1 MELERLGIN
10 MNTKVE
16 GIQISG
22 IRKFYNKVLEVPG
35 AISLT
40 IGEPDVPVPEKIKMA
55 MIDAINDNKT
65 KYTPNMGLKELRLQL
80 ENYLSSIGISY
91 GWEEICV
98 TVGGSEGLFA
108 IFTALLNPGDKVIVP
123 TPAYPAYESVIR
135 IVGGEILDCRLN
147 EDFTLNIEELVR
159 IIDEEKPKMLVLS
172 YPSNPTGA
180 VLSKKD
186 QEALYSIAEK
196 NEIIIVTD
204 EMYSSLTF
212 GEFYSVAQNP
222 EIRDKVIV
230 VGGFSKMFSM
240 TGLRIG
246 FVCAVEKYMRQILKA
261 HQYAVSC
268 APSISQY
275 GACEGLKS
283 CMQHV
288 EAFKGSLIERR
299 NYVYERL
306 RKMGFKVEL
315 PRGAFYIFPNIE
327 KFGMDSETFCERMLY
342 DAKVAAVPGTAFG
355 AAGEKH
361 IRITYCI
368 GRQDLEEA
376 MNRMEEWIHKL

>member
-1 MELERLGIN
+1 MKIERLGIY

-22 IRKFYNKVLEVPG
+22 IRKFYNKVMEVPG

-40 IGEPDVPVPEKIKMA
+40 IGEPDVPVPSNIKMA

-91 GWEEICV
+91 GWEEICI

-108 IFTALLNPGDKVIVP
+108 IFNALLNPGDKVIVP
-123 TPAYPAYESVIR
+123 TPSYPAYESVIR
-135 IVGGEILDCRLN
+135 IVGGEIIDCRLN
-147 EDFTLNIEELVR
+147 EDFTLNIDELTR
-159 IIDEEKPKMLVLS
+159 IVNEEKPKMLVLS

-186 QEALYSIAEK
+186 QDALYSIAER
-196 NEIIIVTD
+196 NDIIIVTD

-222 EIRDKVIV
+222 GIRDKVIV
-230 VGGFSKMFSM
+230 IGGFSKMFSM

-246 FVCAVEKYMRQILKA
+246 FVCAVDKYMRQILKV

-275 GACEGLKS
+275 GAYEGLKS
-283 CMQHV
+283 CMQHIEV
-288 EAFKGSLIERR
+288 FKGSLIERR
-299 NYVYERL
+299 DYVYERL
-306 RKMGFKVEL
+306 RKMGFILEL
-315 PRGAFYIFPNIE
+315 PKGAFYIFPDIE
-327 KFGMDSETFCERMLY
+327 RFGMNSETFCERMLY

-355 AAGEKH
+355 SAGENH
-361 IRITYCI
+361 MRISYCI
-368 GRQDLEEA
+368 SRQDLEEA
-376 MNRMEEWIHKL
+376 MNRMEKWINKL